1 MLEDTIDREE
11 PQLVRLALPDKPGRL
26 ALVASRFAAHDVN
39 ILRVEVVAAGDG
51 AAVDDLLVVG
61 GNLALALEELR
72 ADVEI
77 LGRTRACGAARS
89 RDRDGGCARRRQR
102 FGQSRCGTARAAD
115 RGARARR
122 GRWRRALA

>member
-26 ALVASRFAAHDVN
+26 ALVASRFAAHEVN

-61 GNLALALEELR
+61 GNLALALRLIEGG
-72 ADVEI
+72 
-77 LGRTRACGAARS
+77 LGRCQSLFEPVTI
-89 RDRDGGCARRRQR
+89 RRCL
-102 FGQSRCGTARAAD
+102 G
-115 RGARARR
+115 
-122 GRWRRALA
+122 